1 MGPVKNDWD
10 LKAMLRPEQ
19 TSKEKSL
26 SKLDQFKQS
35 WEIKVGK
42 VVLDFQRHTHYGNLK
57 KYILNFYFVMHCIF
71 FQKSK

>member
-35 WEIKVGK
+35 WEIKVENSG
-42 VVLDFQRHTHYGNLK
+42 T
-57 KYILNFYFVMHCIF
+57 
-71 FQKSK
+71 